1 MRVFFDSKLIYKTKT
16 NANGQLFQ
24 MQLYFC
30 SNKKTYLQ
38 HLQSQNVS
46 MHFVKKN
53 PIQKNFMTVAG
64 LSKIYKR
71 KGHPATDRGG
81 PRGSG

>member
-46 MHFVKKN
+46 MHFVKIK
-53 PIQKNFMTVAG
+53 PHSEK
-64 LSKIYKR
+64 LHDSC
-71 KGHPATDRGG
+71 
-81 PRGSG
+81 GSFEDL